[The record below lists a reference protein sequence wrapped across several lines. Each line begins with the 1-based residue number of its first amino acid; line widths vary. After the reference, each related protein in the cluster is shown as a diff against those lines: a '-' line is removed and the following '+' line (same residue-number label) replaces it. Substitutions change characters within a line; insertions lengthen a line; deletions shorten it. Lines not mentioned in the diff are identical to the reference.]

1 MSPWRGFF
9 QTRRGVMAEP
19 KVAVA
24 VRDDAVAERIC
35 SLVNLAG
42 ARCVRLLPDQA
53 LEDVSQET
61 AEMRALVVNLE
72 DWNLNKH
79 YFKQLETMR
88 PELKAIVLSRGVNH
102 PDLKDAVRSNI
113 FSFLRLPLAEE
124 ELAFC
129 LRSVIRA
136 VKRREGL
143 G

>member
-1 MSPWRGFF
+1 M
-9 QTRRGVMAEP
+9 RGVMAEP

-24 VRDDAVAERIC
+24 VKDDGVAGRIC

-53 LEDVSQET
+53 LDDVGQE
-61 AEMRALVVNLE
+61 AEELHALVVNLE
-72 DWNLNKH
+72 DWNLNRH
-79 YFKQLETMR
+79 YFKQLEAMR
-88 PELKAIVLSRGVNH
+88 PDLKAIVLSRSGNH

-113 FSFLRLPLAEE
+113 FSFLHLPLEEE

-136 VKRREGL
+136 ATRREGP

>member
-1 MSPWRGFF
+1 M
-9 QTRRGVMAEP
+9 RGVMAEP

-24 VRDDAVAERIC
+24 VKDDAMAERVC

-53 LEDVSQET
+53 LDDVGQET
-61 AEMRALVVNLE
+61 EELHALVVNLE
-72 DWNLNKH
+72 DWDLNKH

-88 PELKAIVLSRGVNH
+88 PELKAIVLSRGGNR
-102 PDLKDAVRSNI
+102 PDLKDAVRTNI
-113 FSFLRLPLAEE
+113 FSFLHVPFEEE

-136 VKRREGL
+136 VKR
-143 G
+143 